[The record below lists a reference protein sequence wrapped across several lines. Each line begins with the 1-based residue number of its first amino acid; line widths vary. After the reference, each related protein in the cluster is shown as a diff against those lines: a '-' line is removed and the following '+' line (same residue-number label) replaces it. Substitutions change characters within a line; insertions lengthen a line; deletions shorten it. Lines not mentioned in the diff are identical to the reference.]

1 MRNLYYMAVGL
12 LMLFASCSDWLD
24 VKPKTNV
31 EEEDLFKN
39 EQGFK
44 EALTG
49 VYIKLS
55 ETQLYGRELTYGF
68 LSQLANATW
77 PRRTKTPITLKTRGT
92 RIRRPARRP
101 TSTTSGWKATTP

>member
-1 MRNLYYMAVGL
+1 MRKLYYLAACL
-12 LMLFASCSDWLD
+12 LALCTSCSDWLD

-49 VYIKLS
+49 IYIKMS

-68 LSQLANATW
+68 L
-77 PRRTKTPITLKTRGT
+77 LKER
-92 RIRRPARRP
+92 
-101 TSTTSGWKATTP
+101 SGLGGEYEPPLVGQRAAQRSEAVAVE